1 MSPTFSQ
8 SSSEFGTSSALTLKL
23 GSMDLRQ
30 ELRHL
35 ILTAPLIVAPHYQC
49 MRGCPF
55 AWYFVISWW
64 AIVTYVSLLTIR
76 LSIFARLTSN
86 LETYRDFSTYFPLFA
101 SNHCH
106 YFRFSTL
113 FDNVISFAVDSTRFR
128 GFNLSRYS
136 TFDLFRLSPD
146 SRPALIPRMVCS
158 THHHQTTSGMRIN
171 SFTILLILWLSLLW
185 RLWISTPASTHW
197 KMGGWT
203 VP

>member
-35 ILTAPLIVAPHYQC
+35 ILTAPLIVAPYYQC
-49 MRGCPF
+49 MGGVSICLILRYLVMGNRHLCIIAHDSP
-55 AWYFVISWW
+55 VDLR
-64 AIVTYVSLLTIR
+64 AIDL
-76 LSIFARLTSN
+76 FN

-171 SFTILLILWLSLLW
+171 SFTILLIL
-185 RLWISTPASTHW
+185 
-197 KMGGWT
+197 
-203 VP
+203 

>member
-76 LSIFARLTSN
+76 LSIFARLTS
-86 LETYRDFSTYFPLFA
+86 LTSKPIVTSGHTFHFLPRTTVITFVSRLLST
-101 SNHCH
+101 
-106 YFRFSTL
+106 TL
-113 FDNVISFAVDSTRFR
+113 FRS
-128 GFNLSRYS
+128 
-136 TFDLFRLSPD
+136 
-146 SRPALIPRMVCS
+146 
-158 THHHQTTSGMRIN
+158 
-171 SFTILLILWLSLLW
+171 LLILPDSVVSTFLVIRRLICFVFHPTLVLRLSHEWSVLHTITGLH
-185 RLWISTPASTHW
+185 LACGSIHLQSC
-197 KMGGWT
+197 
-203 VP
+203 

>member
-35 ILTAPLIVAPHYQC
+35 ILTAPLIVAPYYQC

-106 YFRFSTL
+106 YFRFSTP
-113 FDNVISFAVDSTRFR
+113 FDNVISFAVGSIRFY
-128 GFNLSRYS
+128 SVVS
-136 TFDLFRLSPD
+136 TFLVIRRLICFVFHPTLVLRLSHEW
-146 SRPALIPRMVCS
+146 SVL
-158 THHHQTTSGMRIN
+158 H
-171 SFTILLILWLSLLW
+171 TIT
-185 RLWISTPASTHW
+185 RLHLACGSIHLQSC
-197 KMGGWT
+197 
-203 VP
+203 